1 MDVAREVTE
10 FIKGKGK
17 TSQEAMERPH
27 LAKGLGEA
35 DWLEAEK
42 GVSLWEEKDLG
53 SSRAPIISEWRG
65 I

>member
-27 LAKGLGEA
+27 LAR
-35 DWLEAEK
+35 D
-42 GVSLWEEKDLG
+42 
-53 SSRAPIISEWRG
+53 
-65 I
+65 